1 MKRMIKANS
10 DYTSNVSSEVSVAVK
25 KFLDTP
31 PEDLTYRIV
40 KSAYNAYVE
49 DRESIPTGW
58 DALDIKYAKDK
69 GRFYQKYKPF
79 VDKCNSNI
87 DIGHVSGYRGA
98 KDYEKL
104 QIADLFEI
112 VDSTFPY
119 GWKQFVNFID

>member
-1 MKRMIKANS
+1 MSKNK
-10 DYTSNVSSEVSVAVK
+10 
-25 KFLDTP
+25 
-31 PEDLTYRIV
+31 
-40 KSAYNAYVE
+40 YNIQTECPYCH
-49 DRESIPTGW
+49 SPI
-58 DALDIKYAKDK
+58 IIS
-69 GRFYQKYKPF
+69 YQKYKPF
-79 VDKCNSNI
+79 VDKCNRNI